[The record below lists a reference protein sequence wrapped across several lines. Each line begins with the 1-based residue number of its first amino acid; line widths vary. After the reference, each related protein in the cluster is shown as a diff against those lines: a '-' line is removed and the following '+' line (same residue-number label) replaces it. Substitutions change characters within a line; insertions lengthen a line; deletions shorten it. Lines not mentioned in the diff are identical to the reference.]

1 MWLKTGKSFHGKK
14 KAELAKPISAWPTI
28 WSHFCPRKRAHMG
41 TSSSA
46 VLLTEFSISCFFQIK
61 PLRPACPLSSY
72 LIQRLKLFPVW
83 PFTPIWPSQLYLNF
97 LTKTTIYLTYDICQA
112 FLPSWA
118 LLRRCRKSTWDEEHY
133 HEKIPTKLSI
143 EGMYVNILKAIYD
156 MPTAN
161 ITYSGKKKKIKN
173 L

>member
-1 MWLKTGKSFHGKK
+1 
-14 KAELAKPISAWPTI
+14 
-28 WSHFCPRKRAHMG
+28 MG

-72 LIQRLKLFPVW
+72 LIQRLKLFPMW
-83 PFTPIWPSQLYLNF
+83 PFTPIWPSQLYLHF
-97 LTKTTIYLTYDICQA
+97 LTKTTAYLTYDICQA

-118 LLRRCRKSTWDEEHY
+118 LLRRCRKSTWHEEHY

-143 EGMYVNILKAIYD
+143 EGMYVNVLKTIHD
-156 MPTAN
+156 MPPAN
-161 ITYSGKKKKIKN
+161 ITFSGKKKKNKNKKNKN
-173 L
+173 LSFKTRNKTRMSAFTTSIQHSPESPSYNK